1 MSSFRSLS
9 SVHGG
14 SFGES
19 VSLTVPLGPYQAA
32 AAGPAQAA
40 SPAEVRFAG
49 VDTKEKM
56 YEPKQRKKLVRVL
69 TVVAY
74 LFFVSL
80 AAAMLSLYYVFLW
93 NPSPRD
99 LKGKDQH
106 LYTGVYSGQYTGVY
120 HHHHHLHSKKQ
131 QLDEQ
136 LRVEEQQ
143 ARQVLERIQE
153 QRTRFQEQIRVQEQ
167 LERQLLERQLAQQVA
182 WSSTLSPDYADFTG
196 GKTPAFYSIPR
207 IPFILRFAS
216 AY

>member
-1 MSSFRSLS
+1 MSSFRSLA
-9 SVHGG
+9 SVSGG

-19 VSLTVPLGPYQAA
+19 VSLTVPLAPYHTAEAAAA
-32 AAGPAQAA
+32 AAGSGSAA

-99 LKGKDQH
+99 TKGRE
-106 LYTGVYSGQYTGVY
+106 LYRGVY
-120 HHHHHLHSKKQ
+120 HHHHHVHSKKQ
-131 QLDEQ
+131 LLDEQ
-136 LRVEEQQ
+136 LRLQEQQ
-143 ARQVLERIQE
+143 ARQALQRIQ
-153 QRTRFQEQIRVQEQ
+153 QQLEQIRMQEQLQRQLERQ
-167 LERQLLERQLAQQVA
+167 LERQLL
-182 WSSTLSPDYADFTG
+182 SSTLPPDYADFTG
-196 GKTPAFYSIPR
+196 GIIIA
-207 IPFILRFAS
+207 
-216 AY
+216 